1 MKQLYKDL
9 RSTVLVALIAFLVC
23 WASNQWIFYPKYH
36 PADPDQWLEE
46 QLSITPEQMGKLKNS
61 EDRYENERARLLK
74 EIASADRELAQILI
88 QEHGYSEKIEK
99 AAHRVNTLQAEL
111 KQLTLKHFYEMK
123 PVLTPE
129 QIEKMNQLIV
139 HALSH
144 SP

>member
-23 WASNQWIFYPKYH
+23 WASNQWIFYPKYSNI
-36 PADPDQWLEE
+36 DPDAWLEQ
-46 QLSITPEQMGKLKNS
+46 QLEMTPDQLAKL
-61 EDRYENERARLLK
+61 EGVEREYEKERDRLLK
-74 EIASADRELAQILI
+74 EITIADKDLAQMLL
-88 QEHGYSEKIEK
+88 QEPSYSDKVEK
-99 AAHRVNTLQAEL
+99 AAQRVNALQAEL
-111 KQLTLKHFYEMK
+111 KQLTLRHFYEMK